1 MSILPVLIFGTFALL
16 FMAVA
21 VISFVM
27 FYQRRVIAHQLQI
40 QQKEEEM
47 QRELLRATLKAQEDE
62 MQRIGKDLHDDIGL
76 KLISVKNK
84 VIGGLMN
91 IKKETDEANYLEQ
104 AKNDL
109 EAIRNEIR
117 SISHTLY
124 PSALDLNG
132 LSFALE
138 KICKDLNGYEGIKI
152 SFRLVGEYKKEKR
165 EAEITLY
172 RIALEC
178 INNAIKHSCATEI
191 NATIHYTAQNILLEI
206 SDNGNGFD
214 ASDLMKQSGL
224 GLKNIQS
231 RAKAIGAELKFE
243 SSKSGTKVSIKYFL
257 LEQKNQ

>member
-1 MSILPVLIFGTFALL
+1 MNILPVLIFGTFSLL

-21 VISFVM
+21 IISFVM
-27 FYQRRVIAHQLQI
+27 FYQRKVIAHQLQL
-40 QQKEEEM
+40 QQKEAEM
-47 QRELLRATLKAQEDE
+47 QRELLRATIKAQEDE
-62 MQRIGKDLHDDIGL
+62 MQRIGKDLHDDIVL

-84 VIGGLMN
+84 VIGGLVN
-91 IKKETDEANYLEQ
+91 TNKGTDVANYLEQ

-152 SFRLVGEYKKEKR
+152 SLRLSGEYKKEKR
-165 EAEITLY
+165 EIEIALY

-178 INNAIKHSCATEI
+178 MNNAIKHSQCTEI
-191 NATIHYTAQNILLEI
+191 NLKLIYREQDISLEI

-214 ASDLMKQSGL
+214 ASDLMKQEGL

-231 RAKAIGAELKFE
+231 RSKAIGAELKFE
-243 SSKSGTKVSIKYFL
+243 SSKNGTKVLVHQLI
-257 LEQKNQ
+257 QA